1 MWLLKNL
8 EQSESLR
15 MEKPNFNPFDP
26 LSLNEQLSSEERAI
40 QEAAHEFAQAFLLP
54 RIQTL
59 FREESFD
66 PSILREM
73 GKAGLLGSALQ
84 GYGCAGVNYV
94 AYGLTAREIEAV
106 DSGFRSAM
114 SVQSSLVMYAIE
126 QFGDE
131 KQKNRYLPLLAKGEM
146 IGCFA
151 LTEPDFGSDPAHMQ
165 TKAKKEKG
173 GYRISGNKMWITNSP
188 LSDICIVWAKNEEG
202 RIKGFIVE
210 RDSQGLST
218 PTIKHKLSLRA
229 SCTGEVVLNEV
240 FVPDSQLLPLADG
253 LKAPLQCLDNARYG
267 IAWGA
272 LGAAE
277 TCWKVATNY
286 VSNRIQ
292 FERPLAANQL
302 IQASLVEMQTQI
314 ALGLQSVLRVG
325 RLKDEGKV
333 TTPHVSLIK
342 RNSSKIALDIARS
355 ARDLLGANGIS
366 DEYPVMRHLMNLETV
381 KTYEGTLN
389 IHTLILG
396 HALTG
401 IPAFKG

>member
-8 EQSESLR
+8 AQSESLR

-26 LSLNEQLSSEERAI
+26 LLLNEQLSSEERAI
-40 QEAAHEFAQAFLLP
+40 QEAAHEFAQTFLLP

-73 GKAGLLGSALQ
+73 GKAGLLGSTLK
-84 GYGCAGVNYV
+84 GYGCAGINYV

-151 LTEPDFGSDPAHMQ
+151 LTEPDFGSDPAHMK

-240 FVPDSQLLPLADG
+240 LVPDSQVLPLADG
-253 LKAPLQCLDNARYG
+253 LKAPIQCLDNARYG

-333 TTPHVSLIK
+333 TTPHISLIK

-366 DEYPVMRHLMNLETV
+366 DEYPVMRHVMNLETV